1 MTKPYIIGLEFG
13 TWHSEVWF
21 SGEATPEAEE
31 NWSKAVKSLASV
43 GNECSNPNEF
53 ISAASE
59 HFEKYGFTRI
69 QR

>member
-1 MTKPYIIGLEFG
+1 MKPYIIGLEFN

-21 SGEATPEAEE
+21 SGEDNPETEE
-31 NWSKAVKSLASV
+31 KWQEAIAGLRKIGDNCV
-43 GNECSNPNEF
+43 NPNEF
-53 ISAASE
+53 IVEACE

>member
-1 MTKPYIIGLEFG
+1 MKKTYIIGLKFG

-21 SGEATPEAEE
+21 SGEDNNETAEKW
-31 NWSKAVKSLASV
+31 NKAAAELSEV
-43 GNECSNPNEF
+43 GSRCSNPNEF
-53 ISAASE
+53 IEEACE

>member
-1 MTKPYIIGLEFG
+1 MTKPYIIGLKFG

-21 SGEATPEAEE
+21 SGEDNDETAAKWKEA
-31 NWSKAVKSLASV
+31 VDGLAEV
-43 GNECSNPNEF
+43 GQCCANPNEF
-53 ISAASE
+53 IEEACE

>member
-1 MTKPYIIGLEFG
+1 MTKTYIIGLEFG

-21 SGEATPEAEE
+21 AGEATDEAQEKWE
-31 NWSKAVKSLASV
+31 KAVKTLYSV

-53 ISAASE
+53 INAASE
-59 HFEKYGFTRI
+59 HFEKYGFTQI

>member
-1 MTKPYIIGLEFG
+1 MTKPYIIGLKFG

-21 SGEATPEAEE
+21 SGEDNPQTAEKW
-31 NWSKAVKSLASV
+31 NSAVSELSSV
-43 GNECSNPNEF
+43 GERCANPNEF
-53 ISAASE
+53 IGEACE

>member
-21 SGEATPEAEE
+21 SGEDSPETAEKWE
-31 NWSKAVKSLASV
+31 KAVKTLEHV

-69 QR
+69 EQ

>member
-1 MTKPYIIGLEFG
+1 MTKPYIIGLKFG

-21 SGEATPEAEE
+21 SGEDDEETAAKWSEAV
-31 NWSKAVKSLASV
+31 NGLSAVGK
-43 GNECSNPNEF
+43 ECTNSNEF
-53 ISAASE
+53 IVEASE

>member
-1 MTKPYIIGLEFG
+1 MNKPYIIGLEFG

-21 SGEATPEAEE
+21 SGEDNDETTAKW
-31 NWSKAVKSLASV
+31 NDAVSGLSAV
-43 GNECSNPNEF
+43 GERCANPNEF
-53 ISAASE
+53 IEEACE